1 MFTQP
6 CFIRKNTSEL
16 RKKLEDLGYK
26 FLGYGHEYHCL
37 CTDTRILTE
46 NGYGAFY
53 ECNMGDFPPLYE
65 GKINCGKNEE
75 LFLSIAA
82 LRNDSD
88 IFQYFTNGNIVITC
102 ELDSMNEFLK
112 IFYDGFIKNDEDLIN
127 HINNWHKLTVEEL
140 IKHFK

>member
-6 CFIRKNTSEL
+6 CFIRKNAPEL
-16 RKKLEDLGYK
+16 RRKLDGLGIEIHYTQEKYKEDNTSSIFCNRGVYSIYGRHGY
-26 FLGYGHEYHCL
+26 
-37 CTDTRILTE
+37 TE
-46 NGYGAFY
+46 ELENSI
-53 ECNMGDFPPLYE
+53 D
-65 GKINCGKNEE
+65 CGENEE
-75 LFLSIAA
+75 LFLALAA
-82 LRNDSD
+82 LRDDSD
-88 IFQYFTNGNIVITC
+88 IFQYITNGNIVITC

>member
-6 CFIRKNTSEL
+6 CFIRKNTPEL
-16 RKKLEDLGYK
+16 RGKLEDLGYK

-65 GKINCGKNEE
+65 GKINCGKNED
-75 LFLSIAA
+75 LFLAIAA

-88 IFQYFTNGNIVITC
+88 YMQWFTDGNQWTLWNLNTFDGVDSCLIFGMY
-102 ELDSMNEFLK
+102 EE
-112 IFYDGFIKNDEDLIN
+112 DEIQP
-127 HINNWHKLTVEEL
+127 HKATVEEL